1 MSQRPVNLNRALI
14 VPEIRLC
21 HGARASMI
29 NQQAHFDEGSQID
42 LETSSALTIAQT
54 QAMLH
59 RCAIIDPLD
68 APPDR
73 GLVDIWGAHRC
84 LRDRVLPWRR
94 IGGAVIVLTHQPDVF
109 RQHSAALTMLYGPVR
124 MAITTE
130 QHLNRAI
137 SISHVDDLTKR
148 AENRVPDAQSSRTW
162 NARLMLIG
170 SVLAVF
176 ATVILFAVSPLT
188 GFVIL
193 SFWAIITLAT
203 NTLLKAAAAIV
214 GIWSRPTETQTLPL
228 SPDALPTFTILI
240 PLYKEKAIASHLLER
255 VKMIDYPRDK
265 LDLCLVMEADDMTTR
280 SSLAVTNLPTWIR
293 PIAVPKGTLKTKPR
307 ALNYALDFARGSL
320 VGVYDAEDA
329 PAPDQLRKVARH
341 FANRGEKVACLQG
354 VLDYYNAPANWLTR
368 CFTLEYAGWFR
379 VVLPGLERLGLV
391 VPLGG
396 TTLFFRRRVLEKLGA
411 WDAHNVTE
419 DADLGVRLARHGY
432 RTELIATTTQE
443 EANGRFW
450 PWIKQRS
457 RWLKGY
463 AITYGVHMRD
473 PGKLYRDLGFRR
485 FWGFQIL
492 FAGTL
497 SQFVLAPVLWSF
509 WVMPFGVTHPM
520 GHYLQGGVLWAVV
533 GMFIFSELTNM
544 FVLALGVTKA
554 KKMWLIKWI
563 PTMHFYFPMAAV
575 AAYKGLYE
583 LTFKPFYWDKTAH
596 GILLPNATA
605 SPVHPT
611 SDG

>member
-1 MSQRPVNLNRALI
+1 
-14 VPEIRLC
+14 
-21 HGARASMI
+21 MI
-29 NQQAHFDEGSQID
+29 NQQAHFNDGSQVG
-42 LETSSALTIAQT
+42 LETALTIAQT

-59 RCAIIDPLD
+59 RCAFVNPCTSE
-68 APPDR
+68 PDV

-84 LRDRVLPWRR
+84 LRDHILPWRR
-94 IGGAVIVLTHQPDVF
+94 VGGAVVILTHKPDIF
-109 RQHSAALTMLYGPVR
+109 HRHSAALTLLYGPVR

-130 QHLNRAI
+130 QHLFRTI
-137 SISHVDDLTKR
+137 SLSHVADLTKR
-148 AENRVPDAQSSRTW
+148 AENRVPDAVSSRTW
-162 NARLMLIG
+162 NAQLMLIG
-170 SVLAVF
+170 AVIVVLATIIMFV
-176 ATVILFAVSPLT
+176 LSPLT
-188 GFVIL
+188 GFVVL
-193 SFWAIITLAT
+193 SFWAIITLAA

-214 GIWSRPTETQTLPL
+214 GIFSRPTDTDTLPL
-228 SPDALPTFTILI
+228 NPQDLPIFTILI
-240 PLYKEKAIASHLLER
+240 PLYKEKAIASQLLER
-255 VKMIDYPRDK
+255 IKLIDYPRDK
-265 LDLCLVMEADDMTTR
+265 LDICLVMEADDETTR
-280 SSLAVTNLPTWIR
+280 EALRQTTLPTWLR
-293 PIAVPKGTLKTKPR
+293 PIAVPQGALKTKPR
-307 ALNYALDFARGSL
+307 AMNYALDFARGSL

-329 PAPDQLRKVARH
+329 PAPDQLRKAAHH
-341 FANRGEKVACLQG
+341 FANRGERIACLQG

-396 TTLFFRRRVLEKLGA
+396 TTLFFRRNVLEKLGA

-473 PGKLYRDLGFRR
+473 PRLLYRELGARR

-509 WVMPFGVTHPM
+509 WMIPFGIAHPM
-520 GHYLQGGVLWAVV
+520 STYLQGWVLVLV
-533 GMFIFSELTNM
+533 ISLFIFSELTNM
-544 FVLALGVTKA
+544 FVFALGVTKA
-554 KKMWLIKWI
+554 KKMWLIRWI

-575 AAYKGLYE
+575 AAYKGFYE
-583 LTFKPFYWDKTAH
+583 LTCKPFYWDKTAH
-596 GILLPNATA
+596 GILLPSKPTA
-605 SPVHPT
+605 SPARPT
-611 SDG
+611 SNE

>member
-1 MSQRPVNLNRALI
+1 
-14 VPEIRLC
+14 
-21 HGARASMI
+21 MI
-29 NQQAHFDEGSQID
+29 NQQAHFDDGSQVG
-42 LETSSALTIAQT
+42 LETALTIAQT
-54 QAMLH
+54 QAKLH
-59 RCAIIDPLD
+59 RCAFVNPCTSLPD
-68 APPDR
+68 A

-84 LRDRVLPWRR
+84 LRDHILPWRR
-94 IGGAVIVLTHQPDVF
+94 IGGAVVILTHKPDLF
-109 RQHSAALTMLYGPVR
+109 QKHSAALALLYGPVR

-130 QHLNRAI
+130 QHLFRTI
-137 SISHVDDLTKR
+137 SLGHVADLTKR
-148 AENRVPDAQSSRTW
+148 AENRVPDAFSSRTW

-170 SVLAVF
+170 AVIVALASIVMF
-176 ATVILFAVSPLT
+176 SLSPLT
-188 GFVIL
+188 GFVVL
-193 SFWAIITLAT
+193 SFWAIITLAA

-214 GIWSRPTETQTLPL
+214 GVFSRPTDADTLPID
-228 SPDALPTFTILI
+228 PQELPIFTILI
-240 PLYKEKAIASHLLER
+240 PLYKEKAIASQLLDR
-255 VKMIDYPRDK
+255 IKLIDYPRDK
-265 LDLCLVMEADDMTTR
+265 LDICLVMEIDDETTR
-280 SSLAVTNLPTWIR
+280 EALRQTTLPTWLR
-293 PIAVPKGTLKTKPR
+293 PILVPKGTLKTKPR
-307 ALNYALDFARGSL
+307 AMNYALDFARGSL

-329 PAPDQLRKVARH
+329 PAPDQLRKAARH
-341 FANRGEKVACLQG
+341 FANRGDKVACLQG

-396 TTLFFRRRVLEKLGA
+396 TTLFFRRNVLERIGA

-473 PGKLYRDLGFRR
+473 PGLLYRELGARR

-509 WVMPFGVTHPM
+509 WVMPFGIAHPM
-520 GHYLQGGVLWAVV
+520 ATYLQGWVLISVV
-533 GMFIFSELTNM
+533 GLFIISELTNM
-544 FVLALGVTKA
+544 FVFALGVTKA

-575 AAYKGLYE
+575 AAYKGFYE
-583 LTFKPFYWDKTAH
+583 LTCKPFYWDKTAH
-596 GILLPNATA
+596 GILPPTKPTA
-605 SPVHPT
+605 SPVRPT
-611 SDG
+611 SNE

>member
-1 MSQRPVNLNRALI
+1 
-14 VPEIRLC
+14 
-21 HGARASMI
+21 MI
-29 NQQAHFDEGSQID
+29 NQQAHFDDGSQVG
-42 LETSSALTIAQT
+42 LETALTIAQT
-54 QAMLH
+54 QAKLH
-59 RCAIIDPLD
+59 RCAFVNPCTSLPD
-68 APPDR
+68 A

-84 LRDRVLPWRR
+84 LRDHILPWRR
-94 IGGAVIVLTHQPDVF
+94 IGGAVVILTHKPDLF
-109 RQHSAALTMLYGPVR
+109 QKHSAALALLYGPVR

-130 QHLNRAI
+130 QHLFRTI
-137 SISHVDDLTKR
+137 SLGHVADLTKR
-148 AENRVPDAQSSRTW
+148 AENRVPDAFSSRTW

-170 SVLAVF
+170 AVIVALASIVMF
-176 ATVILFAVSPLT
+176 ALSPLT
-188 GFVIL
+188 GFVVL
-193 SFWAIITLAT
+193 SVWAIITLAA

-214 GIWSRPTETQTLPL
+214 GVFSRPTDADTLPID
-228 SPDALPTFTILI
+228 PQELPIFTILI
-240 PLYKEKAIASHLLER
+240 PLYKEKAIASQLLDR
-255 VKMIDYPRDK
+255 IKLIDYPRDK
-265 LDLCLVMEADDMTTR
+265 LDICLVMEIDDETTR
-280 SSLAVTNLPTWIR
+280 EALRQITLPTWLR
-293 PIAVPKGTLKTKPR
+293 PILVSKGTLKTKPR
-307 ALNYALDFARGSL
+307 AMNYALDFARGSL

-329 PAPDQLRKVARH
+329 PAPDQLRKAARH
-341 FANRGEKVACLQG
+341 FANRGDKVACLQG

-396 TTLFFRRRVLEKLGA
+396 TTLFFRRNVLERIGA

-473 PGKLYRDLGFRR
+473 PGLLYRELGARR

-509 WVMPFGVTHPM
+509 WVMPFGVAHPM
-520 GHYLQGGVLWAVV
+520 ATYLQGWVLISVV
-533 GMFIFSELTNM
+533 GLFIISELTNM
-544 FVLALGVTKA
+544 FVFALGVTKA

-575 AAYKGLYE
+575 AAYKGFYE
-583 LTFKPFYWDKTAH
+583 LTCKPFYWDKTAH
-596 GILLPNATA
+596 GILPPTKPTA
-605 SPVHPT
+605 SPVRPT
-611 SDG
+611 SNE

>member
-1 MSQRPVNLNRALI
+1 
-14 VPEIRLC
+14 
-21 HGARASMI
+21 MI
-29 NQQAHFDEGSQID
+29 NQQAHFDDGSKISARD
-42 LETSSALTIAQT
+42 STALTIAQT
-54 QAMLH
+54 QAMLF
-59 RCAIIDPLD
+59 RCAIVNPCTS
-68 APPDR
+68 PPDA
-73 GLVDIWGAHRC
+73 GLVDLWGAHKC
-84 LRDRVLPWRR
+84 LRDHILPWRR
-94 IGGAVIVLTHQPDVF
+94 IGGAVIILTHKPELFQK
-109 RQHSAALTMLYGPVR
+109 HNAALTERYGRVR

-130 QHLNRAI
+130 QHMFRAI
-137 SISHVDDLTKR
+137 SLSHVDDLTKR
-148 AENRVPDAQSSRTW
+148 AENRVPDAVSSRTW

-170 SVLAVF
+170 SIIF
-176 ATVILFAVSPLT
+176 AIGTVVLFALSPLS

-193 SFWAIITLAT
+193 SFWAIVTLAA

-214 GIWSRPTETQTLPL
+214 GVFSRATDPNTLPID
-228 SPDALPTFTILI
+228 PVDLPIFTILI
-240 PLYKEKAIASHLLER
+240 PLYKEKEIAAHLLER
-255 VKMIDYPRDK
+255 VKQIDYPRDK
-265 LDLCLVMEADDMTTR
+265 LDICLVMEADDDTTR
-280 SSLAVTNLPTWIR
+280 DSLRHTNLPTWLR

-307 ALNYALDFARGSL
+307 AMNYALDFARGSL

-329 PAPDQLRKVARH
+329 PAPDQLRKAARM

-396 TTLFFRRRVLEKLGA
+396 TTLFFRRDVLEKLGA

-450 PWIKQRS
+450 PWVKQRS
-457 RWLKGY
+457 RWMKGY

-473 PGKLYRDLGFRR
+473 PGKLYRDLGARR

-509 WVMPFGVTHPM
+509 WVMPFGVNHPM
-520 GHYLQGGVLWAVV
+520 GHYLQGWVLILVV
-533 GMFIFSELTNM
+533 GLFIFSELTNM

-583 LTFKPFYWDKTAH
+583 LTFKPFDWDKTAH
-596 GILLPNATA
+596 GILLPPNATA

>member
-1 MSQRPVNLNRALI
+1 
-14 VPEIRLC
+14 
-21 HGARASMI
+21 MI
-29 NQQAHFDEGSQID
+29 NQQAHFDEKSRVD
-42 LETSSALTIAQT
+42 MHDATALTIAQS
-54 QAMLH
+54 QAITY
-59 RCAIIDPLD
+59 RCAVINPCVR
-68 APPDR
+68 APEA

-84 LRDRVLPWRR
+84 LRDHILPWRR
-94 IGGAVIVLTHQPDVF
+94 IGGAVVILTHKPELFQK
-109 RQHSAALTMLYGPVR
+109 HSSALALRYGPVR

-130 QHLNRAI
+130 QHLFRAI
-137 SISHVDDLTKR
+137 SLGHVDDLTKR
-148 AENRVPDAQSSRTW
+148 AENRVPDAVSSRTW
-162 NARLMLIG
+162 NAKLMLIG
-170 SVLAVF
+170 SVLVVLG
-176 ATVILFAVSPLT
+176 VITLFALSPVT
-188 GFVIL
+188 GFVLL
-193 SFWAIITLAT
+193 SFWAIITLAA

-214 GIWSRPTETQTLPL
+214 GIFAQPQAPDISKIDDETLPI
-228 SPDALPTFTILI
+228 FTILI
-240 PLYKEKAIASHLLER
+240 PLYKEKEIAAHLLER
-255 VKMIDYPRDK
+255 VKLIDYPRDR
-265 LDLCLVMEADDMTTR
+265 LDLCLVMEADDETTR
-280 SSLAVTNLPTWIR
+280 ASLGTTNLPAWIR
-293 PIAVPKGTLKTKPR
+293 PIAVPQGALKTKPR

-329 PAPDQLRKVARH
+329 PDPDQLRKVAQY
-341 FANRGEKVACLQG
+341 FAKSGEKVACLQG

-368 CFTLEYAGWFR
+368 CFALEYAGWFR

-396 TTLFFRRRVLEKLGA
+396 TTLFFRRNILEKLGA

-450 PWIKQRS
+450 PWVKQRS

-473 PGKLYRDLGFRR
+473 PQKLYRELGLRKFL
-485 FWGFQIL
+485 GFQIL

-509 WVMPFGVTHPM
+509 WVMPFGVHHPM
-520 GHYLQGGVLWAVV
+520 NDHLQGWVLIAVV
-533 GMFIFSELTNM
+533 GMFVFSELTNM

-563 PTMHFYFPMAAV
+563 PTVHLYFPMAAI
-575 AAYKGLYE
+575 AAYKGFYE
-583 LTFKPFYWDKTAH
+583 LTFKPFYWDKTTH
-596 GILLPNATA
+596 GVLLPPAPTA
-605 SPVHPT
+605 SPARPT
-611 SDG
+611 SDA

>member
-1 MSQRPVNLNRALI
+1 
-14 VPEIRLC
+14 
-21 HGARASMI
+21 MI
-29 NQQAHFDEGSQID
+29 NVQAHFDDGSQVATHD
-42 LETSSALTIAQT
+42 ATALTIAEA
-54 QAMLH
+54 QAVMF
-59 RCAIIDPLD
+59 RCAFVNPCQRL
-68 APPDR
+68 PEPS
-73 GLVDIWGAHRC
+73 LVHIWGAHRC
-84 LRDRVLPWRR
+84 LRDHILPWRR
-94 IGGAVIVLTHQPDVF
+94 VGGAVVVLTHKPEVF
-109 RQHSAALTMLYGPVR
+109 QRHVAALTLRYGPVR

-130 QHLNRAI
+130 QQMFRAI
-137 SISHVDDLTKR
+137 SEDHVDALTAR

-162 NARLMLIG
+162 NARLMMIG
-170 SVLAVF
+170 SILAILGTIV
-176 ATVILFAVSPLT
+176 LFAMSPLT
-188 GFVIL
+188 GFVVL
-193 SFWAIITLAT
+193 SFWSIITLAT
-203 NTLLKAAAAIV
+203 NTILKAAAAMV
-214 GIWSRPTETQTLPL
+214 GVFSRPADADSMPIAAETLPV
-228 SPDALPTFTILI
+228 FTILI
-240 PLYKEKAIASHLLER
+240 PLYKEKEIAAHLLER
-255 VKMIDYPRDK
+255 VKLIDYPRDR
-265 LDLCLVMEADDMTTR
+265 LDVCLVMESDDATTR
-280 SSLAVTNLPTWIR
+280 ASLSVTNLPVWIR

-307 ALNYALDFARGSL
+307 ALNYALDFARGTL

-341 FANRGEKVACLQG
+341 FANRGQKVTCLQG

-396 TTLFFRRRVLEKLGA
+396 TTLFFRRNVLESLGA

-450 PWIKQRS
+450 PWVKQRS

-473 PGKLYRDLGFRR
+473 PAKLYRDLGARR

-509 WVMPFGVTHPM
+509 WVMPFGVDHPM
-520 GHYLQGGVLWAVV
+520 AVCLQGWVLIAVV

-554 KKMWLIKWI
+554 QKMWLIKWI
-563 PTMHFYFPMAAV
+563 PTMHFYFPMAAI

-583 LTFKPFYWDKTAH
+583 LTFKPFYWDKTTH
-596 GILLPNATA
+596 GVLLPPKSTG
-605 SPVHPT
+605 SSVRPI

>member
-1 MSQRPVNLNRALI
+1 
-14 VPEIRLC
+14 
-21 HGARASMI
+21 MI
-29 NQQAHFDEGSQID
+29 NQQAHFDDGSQVG
-42 LETSSALTIAQT
+42 LETALTIAQT
-54 QAMLH
+54 QAKLH
-59 RCAIIDPLD
+59 RCAFVNPCTSLPD
-68 APPDR
+68 A

-84 LRDRVLPWRR
+84 LRDNILPWRS
-94 IGGAVIVLTHQPDVF
+94 IGGAVVILTHKPDLF
-109 RQHSAALTMLYGPVR
+109 QKHSAALALLYGPVR

-130 QHLNRAI
+130 QHLFRTI
-137 SISHVDDLTKR
+137 SLGHVADLTKR
-148 AENRVPDAQSSRTW
+148 AENRVPDAFSSRTW

-170 SVLAVF
+170 AVIVALASIVMF
-176 ATVILFAVSPLT
+176 ALSSPT
-188 GFVIL
+188 GFVVL
-193 SFWAIITLAT
+193 SFWAIITLAA

-214 GIWSRPTETQTLPL
+214 GVFSRPTDADTLPID
-228 SPDALPTFTILI
+228 PQELPIFTILI
-240 PLYKEKAIASHLLER
+240 PLYKEKAIASQLLDR
-255 VKMIDYPRDK
+255 IKLIDYPRDK
-265 LDLCLVMEADDMTTR
+265 LDICLVMETDDETTR
-280 SSLAVTNLPTWIR
+280 EALRQTTLPRWLR
-293 PIAVPKGTLKTKPR
+293 PILVPKGTLKTKPR
-307 ALNYALDFARGSL
+307 AMNYALDFARGSL

-329 PAPDQLRKVARH
+329 PAPDQLRKAARH
-341 FANRGEKVACLQG
+341 FANRGDKVACLQG

-379 VVLPGLERLGLV
+379 VVLPSLERLGLV

-396 TTLFFRRRVLEKLGA
+396 TTLFFRRNVLERIGG

-419 DADLGVRLARHGY
+419 DADLAVRLARHGY

-473 PGKLYRDLGFRR
+473 PGLLYRELGARR

-509 WVMPFGVTHPM
+509 WVMPFGVAHPLAT
-520 GHYLQGGVLWAVV
+520 YLQGWVLISVV
-533 GMFIFSELTNM
+533 GLFIISELTNM
-544 FVLALGVTKA
+544 FVFALGVTKA

-575 AAYKGLYE
+575 AAYKGFYE
-583 LTFKPFYWDKTAH
+583 LTCKPFYWDKTAH
-596 GILLPNATA
+596 GILPPTKPTA

-611 SDG
+611 SNE

>member
-1 MSQRPVNLNRALI
+1 
-14 VPEIRLC
+14 
-21 HGARASMI
+21 
-29 NQQAHFDEGSQID
+29 
-42 LETSSALTIAQT
+42 
-54 QAMLH
+54 
-59 RCAIIDPLD
+59 
-68 APPDR
+68 
-73 GLVDIWGAHRC
+73 
-84 LRDRVLPWRR
+84 
-94 IGGAVIVLTHQPDVF
+94 
-109 RQHSAALTMLYGPVR
+109 

-130 QHLNRAI
+130 QQLFRAI
-137 SISHVDDLTKR
+137 SLSHVDDLTKR
-148 AENRVPDAQSSRTW
+148 AENRVPDAVSCRTW
-162 NARLMLIG
+162 NARLMLVFSVMFVIG
-170 SVLAVF
+170 TAVLF
-176 ATVILFAVSPLT
+176 TMSPLT
-188 GFVIL
+188 GFVLL
-193 SFWAIITLAT
+193 SFWAIITLAA
-203 NTLLKAAAAIV
+203 NTILKAAAAV
-214 GIWSRPTETQTLPL
+214 VAVWSQPTNSELLPL
-228 SPDALPTFTILI
+228 SPQELPIFTVLI
-240 PLYKEKAIASHLLER
+240 PLYKEKAIASQLLER
-255 VKMIDYPRDK
+255 IKLIDYPRDK
-265 LDLCLVMEADDMTTR
+265 LDVCLVMEADDETTR
-280 SSLAVTNLPTWIR
+280 DALRDTNLPNWLR

-307 ALNYALDFARGSL
+307 AMNYALDFARGSL

-329 PAPDQLRKVARH
+329 PAPDQLRKAARH
-341 FANRGEKVACLQG
+341 FANRGDKVACLQG

-396 TTLFFRRRVLEKLGA
+396 TTLFFRRRVLEGLGA

-473 PGKLYRDLGFRR
+473 PSKLYRDLGARR

-509 WVMPFGVTHPM
+509 WVMPFGVSHPM
-520 GHYLQGGVLWAVV
+520 GQYLQGWLLIVIV
-533 GMFIFSELTNM
+533 GLFVFSELTNM

-563 PTMHFYFPMAAV
+563 PTMHFYFPMAAA

-596 GILLPNATA
+596 GILQPSTPTS
-605 SPVHPT
+605 SPPHPT

>member
-1 MSQRPVNLNRALI
+1 
-14 VPEIRLC
+14 
-21 HGARASMI
+21 MI
-29 NQQAHFDEGSQID
+29 NQQTHFDDGTAVAQD
-42 LETSSALTIAQT
+42 RVSALTLART
-54 QAMLH
+54 QALLH
-59 RCAIIDPLD
+59 RCAFVDPLKSPAD
-68 APPDR
+68 P
-73 GLVDIWGAHRC
+73 GLVNAWGAHRC
-84 LRDRVLPWRR
+84 LRDHILPWRR
-94 IGGAVIVLTHQPDVF
+94 IGGAVVILTHRPDAF
-109 RQHSAALTMLYGPVR
+109 QRHNAALTLRYGPIR

-130 QHLNRAI
+130 QHLFSAI
-137 SISHVDDLTKR
+137 SLNHVDDLTKR
-148 AENRVPDAQSSRTW
+148 AENRVPDAVSSRTW

-170 SVLAVF
+170 SIIFVVVTLG
-176 ATVILFAVSPLT
+176 LFVVSPLT

-193 SFWAIITLAT
+193 SFWAILTLAA
-203 NTLLKAAAAIV
+203 NTALKAAAAVV
-214 GIWSRPTETQTLPL
+214 GVWSRPTDAAHLPR
-228 SPDALPTFTILI
+228 DVAELPVFTILI
-240 PLYKEKAIASHLLER
+240 PLYKEKAIASHLLQR
-255 VKMIDYPRDK
+255 VQLIDYPHDK
-265 LDLCLVMEADDMTTR
+265 LDVCLVMEADDDTTR
-280 SSLAVTNLPTWIR
+280 ASLAQTNLPYWLR
-293 PIAVPKGTLKTKPR
+293 AIAVPKGTLKTKPR
-307 ALNYALDFARGSL
+307 AMNAALDFARGSL

-329 PAPDQLRKVARH
+329 PDPDQLRKVARH

-396 TTLFFRRRVLEKLGA
+396 TTLFFRRHVLEKLGA

-473 PGKLYRDLGFRR
+473 PAKLYRDLGARR

-509 WVMPFGVTHPM
+509 WVMPFGVAHPM
-520 GHYLQGGVLWAVV
+520 AHYLQGWLLIMIV
-533 GMFIFSELTNM
+533 GLFVFSELTNM
-544 FVLALGVTKA
+544 FVFGLGAAKA

-563 PTMHFYFPMAAV
+563 PTTHLYFPIAAA

-596 GILLPNATA
+596 GVLLP
-605 SPVHPT
+605 PT
-611 SDG
+611 PSVPRPTLDE

>member
-1 MSQRPVNLNRALI
+1 
-14 VPEIRLC
+14 
-21 HGARASMI
+21 MI
-29 NQQAHFDEGSQID
+29 NQQAHFDDGSQVAQRD
-42 LETSSALTIAQT
+42 ATALTIAQS
-54 QAMLH
+54 QALVY
-59 RCAIIDPLD
+59 RCAIVDPCTS
-68 APPDR
+68 PPEA

-84 LRDRVLPWRR
+84 LRDHILPWRR
-94 IGGAVIVLTHQPDVF
+94 IGGAVVILTHKPELFQ
-109 RQHSAALTMLYGPVR
+109 RHSTALTLLYGPVR

-130 QHLNRAI
+130 QQMFRAI
-137 SISHVDDLTKR
+137 SLSHVADLTKR
-148 AENRVPDAQSSRTW
+148 AENRVPDAVSSRTW
-162 NARLMLIG
+162 NAKMMLVG
-170 SVLAVF
+170 SVVFVIATLAV
-176 ATVILFAVSPLT
+176 FAVSPLT
-188 GFVIL
+188 GFVLL

-203 NTLLKAAAAIV
+203 NTILKAAAAIV
-214 GIWSRPTETQTLPL
+214 GVFAQPADADTLPIT
-228 SPDALPTFTILI
+228 PEALPIFTILI
-240 PLYKEKAIASHLLER
+240 PLYKEKEIANHLLER
-255 VKMIDYPRDK
+255 VKLLDYPRDK
-265 LDLCLVMEADDMTTR
+265 LDVCLVMEADDATTR
-280 SSLAVTNLPTWIR
+280 ESLGHTNLPVWIR

-307 ALNYALDFARGSL
+307 ALNYALDFARGTL

-396 TTLFFRRRVLEKLGA
+396 TTLFFRRNVLEKLGA

-450 PWIKQRS
+450 PWVKQRS

-473 PGKLYRDLGFRR
+473 PAKLYRDLGARR

-509 WVMPFGVTHPM
+509 WVMPFGFEHPM
-520 GHYLQGGVLWAVV
+520 GDYLQGWFLISVV
-533 GMFIFSELTNM
+533 AMFIFSELTNM

-563 PTMHFYFPMAAV
+563 PTMHFYFPMAAI
-575 AAYKGLYE
+575 AAYKGFYE

-596 GILLPNATA
+596 GILLPTTSNA
-605 SPVHPT
+605 SPARPT
-611 SDG
+611 SDE

>member
-1 MSQRPVNLNRALI
+1 MFT
-14 VPEIRLC
+14 
-21 HGARASMI
+21 
-29 NQQAHFDEGSQID
+29 QQAQFDDGSHVGLHD
-42 LETSSALTIAQT
+42 ATALTIAQS
-54 QAMLH
+54 QAVLH
-59 RCAIIDPLD
+59 RCAIINPCDRPADP
-68 APPDR
+68 A
-73 GLVDIWGAHRC
+73 LVDIWGAHRC
-84 LRDRVLPWRR
+84 LRDHILPWRR
-94 IGGAVIVLTHQPDVF
+94 IGGAVVILTHKPEIFQQQAP
-109 RQHSAALTMLYGPVR
+109 ALTLRYGPIR

-130 QHLNRAI
+130 QHLFRAI
-137 SISHVDDLTKR
+137 SESHVAALTER
-148 AENRVPDAQSSRTW
+148 AENRVPDAISSRTW
-162 NARLMLIG
+162 NARLMLIM
-170 SVLAVF
+170 SVLVVLG
-176 ATVILFAVSPLT
+176 TLVLFAMSPLT
-188 GFVIL
+188 GFVVL
-193 SFWAIITLAT
+193 SFWAVITLAT

-214 GIWSRPTETQTLPL
+214 GVFSRPTDADHLPI
-228 SPDALPTFTILI
+228 AAENLPVFTILI
-240 PLYKEKAIASHLLER
+240 PLYKEKEIAAHLLER
-255 VKMIDYPRDK
+255 VKLIDYPRDR
-265 LDLCLVMEADDMTTR
+265 LDVCLVMEADDETTR
-280 SSLAVTNLPTWIR
+280 ASLGLTNLPSWIR

-307 ALNYALDFARGSL
+307 ALNYALDFARGTL

-354 VLDYYNAPANWLTR
+354 VLDYYNAPVNWLTR

-396 TTLFFRRRVLEKLGA
+396 TTLFFRRHVLEKLGA

-419 DADLGVRLARHGY
+419 DADLGVRLARRGY

-450 PWIKQRS
+450 PWVKQRS

-473 PGKLYRDLGFRR
+473 PAKLYRDLGARR

-509 WVMPFGVTHPM
+509 WVMPFGFSHPM
-520 GHYLQGGVLWAVV
+520 GHYLQGWVLISVV
-533 GMFIFSELTNM
+533 AMFIFSELTNM

-554 KKMWLIKWI
+554 EKMWLIKWI
-563 PTMHFYFPMAAV
+563 PTMHFYFPMAAL
-575 AAYKGLYE
+575 AAYKGFYE
-583 LTFKPFYWDKTAH
+583 LTFKPFYWDKTTH
-596 GILLPNATA
+596 GVLLPNKGAGKATG
-605 SPVHPT
+605 SPARQA

>member
-1 MSQRPVNLNRALI
+1 
-14 VPEIRLC
+14 
-21 HGARASMI
+21 MI
-29 NQQAHFDEGSQID
+29 NQQAHFDDGSPVG
-42 LETSSALTIAQT
+42 LETALTIAQT
-54 QAMLH
+54 QAKLH
-59 RCAIIDPLD
+59 RCAFVNPCTSLPD
-68 APPDR
+68 A

-84 LRDRVLPWRR
+84 LRDHILPWRR
-94 IGGAVIVLTHQPDVF
+94 IGGAVVILTHKPDLF
-109 RQHSAALTMLYGPVR
+109 QKHSAALALLYGPVR

-130 QHLNRAI
+130 QHLFRTI
-137 SISHVDDLTKR
+137 SLGHVADLTKR
-148 AENRVPDAQSSRTW
+148 AENRVPDAFSSRTW

-170 SVLAVF
+170 AVIVALASIVMF
-176 ATVILFAVSPLT
+176 ALSPLT
-188 GFVIL
+188 GFVVL
-193 SFWAIITLAT
+193 SVWAIITLAA

-214 GIWSRPTETQTLPL
+214 GVFSRPTDADTLPID
-228 SPDALPTFTILI
+228 PQELPIFTILI
-240 PLYKEKAIASHLLER
+240 PLYKEKAIASQLLDR
-255 VKMIDYPRDK
+255 IKLIDYPRDK
-265 LDLCLVMEADDMTTR
+265 LDICLVMEIDDETTR
-280 SSLAVTNLPTWIR
+280 EALRQTTLPTWLR
-293 PIAVPKGTLKTKPR
+293 PILVPKGTLKTKPR
-307 ALNYALDFARGSL
+307 AMNYALDFARGSL

-329 PAPDQLRKVARH
+329 PAPDQLRKAARH
-341 FANRGEKVACLQG
+341 FANRGDKVACLQG
-354 VLDYYNAPANWLTR
+354 VLDYYNAPANWVTR

-379 VVLPGLERLGLV
+379 VGLPGLERLGLV

-396 TTLFFRRRVLEKLGA
+396 TTLFFRRNVLERIGA

-473 PGKLYRDLGFRR
+473 PGLLYRELGARR

-509 WVMPFGVTHPM
+509 WVMPFGIAHPM
-520 GHYLQGGVLWAVV
+520 ATYLQGWVLISVV
-533 GMFIFSELTNM
+533 GLFIISELTNM
-544 FVLALGVTKA
+544 FVFALGVTKA
-554 KKMWLIKWI
+554 KKMWLIRWI

-575 AAYKGLYE
+575 AAYKGFYE
-583 LTFKPFYWDKTAH
+583 LTCKPFYWDKTAH
-596 GILLPNATA
+596 GILPPTKPTA
-605 SPVHPT
+605 SPVRPT
-611 SDG
+611 SNE

>member
-1 MSQRPVNLNRALI
+1 
-14 VPEIRLC
+14 
-21 HGARASMI
+21 MI
-29 NQQAHFDEGSQID
+29 NQQAHFDDGSQVG
-42 LETSSALTIAQT
+42 LETALTIAQT
-54 QAMLH
+54 QAKLH
-59 RCAIIDPLD
+59 RCAFVNPCTSLPD
-68 APPDR
+68 A

-84 LRDRVLPWRR
+84 LRDNILPWRS
-94 IGGAVIVLTHQPDVF
+94 IGGAVVILTHKPDLF
-109 RQHSAALTMLYGPVR
+109 QKHSAALALLYGPVR

-130 QHLNRAI
+130 QHLFRTI
-137 SISHVDDLTKR
+137 SLGHVADLTKR
-148 AENRVPDAQSSRTW
+148 AENRVPDAFSSRTW

-170 SVLAVF
+170 AVIVALASIVMF
-176 ATVILFAVSPLT
+176 ALSSPT
-188 GFVIL
+188 GFVVL
-193 SFWAIITLAT
+193 SFWAIITLAA

-214 GIWSRPTETQTLPL
+214 GVFSRPTDADTLPID
-228 SPDALPTFTILI
+228 PQELPIFTILI
-240 PLYKEKAIASHLLER
+240 PLYKEKAIASQLLDR
-255 VKMIDYPRDK
+255 IKLIDYPRDK
-265 LDLCLVMEADDMTTR
+265 LDICLVMEIDDETTR
-280 SSLAVTNLPTWIR
+280 EALRQTTLPTWLR
-293 PIAVPKGTLKTKPR
+293 PILVPKGTLKTKPR
-307 ALNYALDFARGSL
+307 AMNYALDFARGSL

-329 PAPDQLRKVARH
+329 PAPDQLRKAARH
-341 FANRGEKVACLQG
+341 FANRGDKVACLQG

-379 VVLPGLERLGLV
+379 VVLPSLERLGLV

-396 TTLFFRRRVLEKLGA
+396 TTLFFRRNVLERIGG

-419 DADLGVRLARHGY
+419 DADLAVRLARHGY

-473 PGKLYRDLGFRR
+473 PGLLYRELGARR

-509 WVMPFGVTHPM
+509 WVMPFGVAHPM
-520 GHYLQGGVLWAVV
+520 ATYLQGWVLISVV
-533 GMFIFSELTNM
+533 GLFIISELTNM
-544 FVLALGVTKA
+544 FVFALGVTKA

-575 AAYKGLYE
+575 AAYKGFYE
-583 LTFKPFYWDKTAH
+583 LTCKPFYWDKTAH
-596 GILLPNATA
+596 GILPPTKPTA

-611 SDG
+611 SNE